1 MFLSALAIGCDK
13 KTSPVES
20 ILLNYQCDLFTGGC
34 SDPTT
39 TFGMVGDSWTDFA
52 VGLPIQK
59 DLHDWL
65 IEDHGYRLQSF
76 VLAGHTAQADLNFV
90 RGFDRVI
97 RASGPNLKYMLVS
110 LGGNDLLANN
120 GAYWSA
126 TTGNRVEAELDLRL
140 ARLDV
145 VHREIITQGD
155 FLKQSLWGGDPLTWI
170 ISGYDYPNPDM
181 DTACVRGSLNNGMPQ
196 TQAAIQ
202 TARIVDRYQ
211 TYLTGLTTRVPTLHV
226 IELRG
231 TLGGYPQSSP
241 SLKYDCIH
249 PNSLGFGI
257 LAARYAETLQGI
269 TPDR

>member
-1 MFLSALAIGCDK
+1 
-13 KTSPVES
+13 
-20 ILLNYQCDLFTGGC
+20 
-34 SDPTT
+34 
-39 TFGMVGDSWTDFA
+39 MVGDSWTDFA

-76 VLAGHTAQADLNFV
+76 VLAGHTAQADLAFV

-120 GAYWSA
+120 GAYWSS
-126 TTGNRVEAELDLRL
+126 TTGNRIEAELDVRL

-145 VHREIITQGD
+145 VHRQIMSEGD
-155 FLKQSLWGGDPLTWI
+155 FLKQSLWGGDPLIWI
-170 ISGYDYPNPDM
+170 INGYDYANPDLE
-181 DTACVRGSLNNGMPQ
+181 TSCVRGSLNNGMPQ
-196 TQAAIQ
+196 SHAATQ
-202 TARIVDRYQ
+202 TSRIVDRYQ
-211 TYLTGLTTRVPTLHV
+211 TYLNGLTTRVTNLRV

-231 TLGGYPQSSP
+231 TLGGYPQSNP

-257 LAARYAETLQGI
+257 LATRYAESLQGI